1 MIPAAAELD
10 SRYRELTMPVAIMAG
25 SDDEIVDV
33 GRHSRRLHREI
44 PGSELRIVE
53 GAGHMVHHLAPR
65 AVVDLI
71 RSVGS
76 RTGEGTARR
85 RSAPRGDHRSGNGTR
100 APSSIRTDL

>member
-44 PGSELRIVE
+44 PGSELRIID

-65 AVVDLI
+65 EVVDLI
-71 RSVGS
+71 RSVES
-76 RTGEGTARR
+76 RTGEATVSRHDALN
-85 RSAPRGDHRSGNGTR
+85 GDHRSGDGRR
-100 APSSIRTDL
+100 ASGSIQADL